1 MFYIL
6 IQIFPFM
13 TLNSYEWP
21 RQYSPYNINTIS
33 SKQVIGLKKT
43 VNLGI
48 ISKFNI

>member
-1 MFYIL
+1 MSDQDSIL
-6 IQIFPFM
+6 
-13 TLNSYEWP
+13 L
-21 RQYSPYNINTIS
+21 TIS